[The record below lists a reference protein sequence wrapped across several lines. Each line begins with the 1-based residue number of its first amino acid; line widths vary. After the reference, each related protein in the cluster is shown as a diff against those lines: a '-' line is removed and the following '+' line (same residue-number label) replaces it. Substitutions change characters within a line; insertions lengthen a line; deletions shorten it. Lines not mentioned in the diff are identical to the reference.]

1 MSVDPYYNNYPN
13 NLPRLLKE
21 MRMEPNY
28 EENPER
34 MNIIGQNGNDGL
46 HYRESII
53 TDIYVG
59 KYVLI
64 QLVDETVE
72 LTVENNVYSLTES
85 VELEQDLL
93 KAMYELRK
101 SDVLKEARTYS
112 QEMQEAFEPIED
124 D

>member
-1 MSVDPYYNNYPN
+1 MSKD
-13 NLPRLLKE
+13 
-21 MRMEPNY
+21 NY
-28 EENPER
+28 EENDER

-46 HYRESII
+46 HYGKTGESVI

-59 KYVLI
+59 KYVLV

-72 LTVENNVYSLTES
+72 LTVENNVYSLSES

-93 KAMYELRK
+93 KAVRELRTRNI
-101 SDVLKEARTYS
+101 LPE
-112 QEMQEAFEPIED
+112 IILGD